1 MQEGDVAAAL
11 HDTFLI
17 ILKLSAPPLISVLA
31 IGLVVSLVQ
40 AVTQIN
46 EQTLAF
52 VPKML
57 GLVGVLAFL
66 GHFLFTSLATYARSL
81 FDQVIVVGGS

>member
-1 MQEGDVAAAL
+1 MQEGDVAAIL
-11 HDTFLI
+11 RETFVI
-17 ILKLSAPPLISVLA
+17 ILKLSTPPLLTVLA

-52 VPKML
+52 VPKLL
-57 GLVGVLAFL
+57 GLVGVLALL
-66 GHFLFTSLATYARSL
+66 GHFLFTSLEAYSRAL
-81 FDQVIVVGGS
+81 FDQLIVIGGT

>member
-1 MQEGDVAAAL
+1 MQEGEVAAAL
-11 HDTFLI
+11 HDTFI
-17 ILKLSAPPLISVLA
+17 VIFKLSAVPLMTVLA

-52 VPKML
+52 VPKLL
-57 GLVGVLAFL
+57 GVVGVLL
-66 GHFLFTSLATYARSL
+66 LTGHFLYTALSNYAVKL
-81 FDQVIVVGGS
+81 FDQLIVIGGT

>member
-11 HDTFLI
+11 HDTFI
-17 ILKLSAPPLISVLA
+17 VIFKLSALPLLAVLA
-31 IGLVVSLVQ
+31 IGLIISFIQ

-52 VPKML
+52 VPK
-57 GLVGVLAFL
+57 LVGVVGVLMVA
-66 GHFLFTSLATYARSL
+66 GHFLFLSLSNYASKL
-81 FDQVIVVGGS
+81 FDQLIVIGGT

>member
-1 MQEGDVAAAL
+1 MQEGEVAAAL
-11 HDTFLI
+11 HDTFI
-17 ILKLSAPPLISVLA
+17 IIFKLSALPLLTVLV

-52 VPKML
+52 VPKVL
-57 GLVGVLAFL
+57 GVVGVLL
-66 GHFLFTSLATYARSL
+66 MTGHFLYLSLSTYALKL
-81 FDQVIVVGGS
+81 FDDLIVVGGS

>member
-11 HDTFLI
+11 RDTFII
-17 ILKLSAPPLISVLA
+17 ILKLSAPPLLSVLV

-52 VPKML
+52 VPKLL
-57 GLVGVLAFL
+57 GMIGVLALF
-66 GHFLFTSLATYARSL
+66 GHFLFASLSGYTRIL
-81 FDQVIVVGGS
+81 FDQLIVAGGS